1 MFIHMHTFLQATYLK
16 WSNDVI
22 ITPRRSQQ
30 QEIGDNSE
38 IGEVLRGSVNTG
50 NGRVNQTFFS
60 AQSFSIDCRS
70 IITHH

>member
-1 MFIHMHTFLQATYLK
+1 MFIHMHTFLQTAYLK

-38 IGEVLRGSVNTG
+38 IGEVLRGSFDTRLEMVALTRPSPQR
-50 NGRVNQTFFS
+50 RVS
-60 AQSFSIDCRS
+60 VSIGDR
-70 IITHH
+70 